1 MVSYL
6 PRVPQQVDRGTIIL
20 TQDCLTPEP
29 VLLISLEFGASEGTV
44 GLCEPNFTWDLQKFY
59 L

>member
-6 PRVPQQVDRGTIIL
+6 PRVTQQVDRGTIIL

-44 GLCEPNFTWDLQKFY
+44 GLCEPNFT
-59 L
+59 